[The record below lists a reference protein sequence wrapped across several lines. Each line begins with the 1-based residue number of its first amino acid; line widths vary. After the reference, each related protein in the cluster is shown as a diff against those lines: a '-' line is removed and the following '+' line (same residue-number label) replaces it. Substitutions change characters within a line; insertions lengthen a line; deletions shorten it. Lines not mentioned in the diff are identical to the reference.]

1 MEEALH
7 RLSKKPGVKAWLMLD
22 RSDGAVLKTSG
33 QIAAV
38 RPAKSSA
45 NANNAGAP
53 PSLPTPTSGSF
64 SADVHTNT
72 DSESL
77 AAQELASMVWKFL
90 SSAGS
95 LVEEIDSEV
104 WFSAMWNLHM
114 TRLWRWRLDGKPR
127 LIQYC
132 ALQDELKLLRLRTKN
147 QEFVIVPEPKYLLV
161 VIHDTPLA

>member
-22 RSDGAVLKTSG
+22 RLDGAVLKTNG

-38 RPAKSSA
+38 RPAKASS
-45 NANNAGAP
+45 NANSTGMP

-72 DSESL
+72 DNESL
-77 AAQELASMVWKFL
+77 AAQELASMVWKFI

-95 LVEEIDSEV
+95 LVDEIDSEV

-114 TRLWRWRLDGKPR
+114 TRLCDGDWTGKPR
-127 LIQYC
+127 LIQYR

-161 VIHDTPLA
+161 VIHDTPPA